1 MANEKAGS
9 VENHDGGVPVCAP
22 EKIGSVEIHGV
33 AQCAAIVAH
42 EVEYNPYSLGIDP
55 TGESGEPHEAALVEI
70 AGSLFDGS
78 PEEIAVVGTEALAI
92 LLDVDEA
99 LERARFWYSLRYVS

>member
-1 MANEKAGS
+1 MAN
-9 VENHDGGVPVCAP
+9 

-33 AQCAAIVAH
+33 AECAAIVAH

-55 TGESGEPHEAALVEI
+55 TGESGEPHEEALVEI
-70 AGSLFDGS
+70 AGSLFAGS

-92 LLDVDEA
+92 LLDVE
-99 LERARFWYSLRYVS
+99 V